1 MNLSQY
7 SSRRYFLLLLAPFLA
22 VLLLA
27 PAVHAALPGIDWPG
41 LAMMLRAEWQQL
53 HTTLNN
59 VVSSWDSLLHGI
71 PEGQR
76 TQVIM
81 NSGAPLLLVFPLRWL
96 AKLFASWTASILAAL
111 HNRLIGGGIHHQG
124 LRAITRFISGIT
136 PLLPWVLLLW
146 LSTLLPPMQQET
158 AGVGGALPLLMQVYI
173 LYVLLKLASEWFLFS
188 VCQGAGSYLN
198 ADSTALLEQR
208 ARSSTSW
215 LLLPWA
221 LIALADYLFHRSM
234 ISQMVGGFVWL
245 FSWVVISY
253 LLHFYRE
260 ELIQNL
266 KRLLPEQMDPLI
278 EKAGHGRFM
287 NLILPLWIPFNLLL
301 FLQAFIAQLLVEFTW
316 YQKLNARWFRM
327 KNTVADNGEEDDQ
340 GECTD
345 DNYLR
350 WFNAG
355 NDWDYPI
362 IDTGLSA
369 AIRKNFDAW
378 DAERSDDNVM
388 LITGEPGIGK
398 KSAAKRFANAL
409 QNENRE
415 VQIRQLDVPAKTT
428 NAADIYHLI
437 GDALEIDL
445 SAGPAALAAQDEQLQ
460 PTLIILNNAENSFL
474 ADVGCL
480 DGWRTLLSL
489 TNTRVQNIYWLIV
502 INNQSWA
509 YLCNVFGRD
518 YQMRN
523 VVRVKRWTQAEIRSL
538 ILSRNQKSG
547 YRLQYDDVLID
558 PRSPVAGALRNAEQ
572 RYFSLLWDA
581 CHGIPV
587 TALMLWKE
595 SVSTQRGVATASI
608 PRLPASIGFEK
619 SGPRMLFIFA
629 AIVTHGNL
637 TTAELVRVTNTAEN
651 IVRFALKTGLE
662 AGMIEKGNDGRYGIT
677 ALWYHTVVST
687 LNRMNM
693 LNE

>member
-1 MNLSQY
+1 MKLPQHTG
-7 SSRRYFLLLLAPFLA
+7 RRYFLLLAA
-22 VLLLA
+22 ALL
-27 PAVHAALPGIDWPG
+27 PAVARAAAVPAEWAFDWPG
-41 LAMMLRAEWQQL
+41 LSLLLQSEWDQLR
-53 HTTLNN
+53 TTLND
-59 VVSSWDSLLHGI
+59 VISAWGHLLHGI

-76 TQVIM
+76 TRVIM
-81 NSGAPLLLVFPLRWL
+81 NSGAPLLLIFPFRWL
-96 AKLFASWTASILAAL
+96 AKLFAAWSGRLFATL
-111 HNRLIGGGIHHQG
+111 HNRLISGGIRHQG
-124 LRAITRFISGIT
+124 LRAITRFITGVT
-136 PLLPWVLLLW
+136 PLLPWALLL
-146 LSTLLPPMQQET
+146 LASTCLPHPQQEE
-158 AGVGGALPLLMQVYI
+158 AGVGGALSLLLQVYI
-173 LYVLLKLASEWFLFS
+173 LYSLLKLASEWFLFS

-208 ARSSTSW
+208 TRSSTSW
-215 LLLPWA
+215 LLLPWV
-221 LIALADYLFHRSM
+221 LIALADYLFHSSV
-234 ISQMVGGFVWL
+234 ISRLIGAFVWL
-245 FSWVVISY
+245 FSWIVISY

-260 ELIQNL
+260 ELILNL
-266 KRLLPEQMDPLI
+266 KRLLPEAMDPTI
-278 EKAGHGRFM
+278 EKVGHGKFM
-287 NLILPLWIPFNLLL
+287 TLTLPLWIPFNLLL
-301 FLQAFIAQLLVEFTW
+301 FLKAFGAQLLAEFTW
-316 YQKLNARWFRM
+316 YQKLSARWFRM
-327 KNTVADNGEEDDQ
+327 KNTAADSSEETEQ
-340 GECTD
+340 SECTD

-350 WFNAG
+350 WFNVG

-369 AIRKNFDAW
+369 AIRKSFDAW

-398 KSAAKRFANAL
+398 KSAAKRFANTM
-409 QNENRE
+409 QSEDNGVE
-415 VQIRQLDVPAKTT
+415 VRLLDVPAKTT
-428 NAADIYHLI
+428 QAADLYRLL
-437 GDALEIDL
+437 GNALSMDL
-445 SAGPAALAAQDEQLQ
+445 SGGPAALAAQDKEIK
-460 PTLIILNNAENSFL
+460 PTLIILNDAENLFL

-523 VVRVKRWTQAEIRSL
+523 VIRVKRWTQAEIRSL
-538 ILSRNQKSG
+538 ILSRNQQSG

-558 PRSPVAGALRNAEQ
+558 TRSPVAGAVRNAEQ

-595 SVSTQRGVATASI
+595 SVSTQRGIATVSI
-608 PRLPASIGFEK
+608 PRLPASAGLEK
-619 SGPRMLFIFA
+619 SGPRMMFVFA

-637 TTAELVRVTNTAEN
+637 TTDELVRVTNMAEN
-651 IVRFALKTGLE
+651 IVRFVLKAGLE
-662 AGMIEKGNDGRYGIT
+662 AGMIEKGSDSRYRIT
-677 ALWYHTVVST
+677 ALWYHSVVST

>member
-1 MNLSQY
+1 MNLSLY
-7 SSRRYFLLLLAPFLA
+7 TSRRYLLSVVA
-22 VLLLA
+22 LLLA
-27 PAVHAALPGIDWPG
+27 PAAQAALIDWPG
-41 LAMMLRAEWQQL
+41 LDMLIRAEWQQL
-53 HTTLNN
+53 TTTFNN
-59 VVSSWDSLLHGI
+59 ILSAWDSLLHGI

-81 NSGAPLLLVFPLRWL
+81 NSGVPLLLIFPLRWL
-96 AKLFASWTASILAAL
+96 ARHFASWTAGMLAAL
-111 HNRLIGGGIHHQG
+111 HNRLISGGIHHQG

-136 PLLPWVLLLW
+136 PLVPWILLLW
-146 LSTLLPPMQQET
+146 ATTLLPPLQQET
-158 AGVGGALPLLMQVYI
+158 SAVGGALPLLMQVYI
-173 LYVLLKLASEWFLFS
+173 LYVLLKLAAEWFLFS

-198 ADSTALLEQR
+198 ADNTALLEQR
-208 ARSSTSW
+208 ARSFTSW
-215 LLLPWA
+215 LLLPWV
-221 LIALADYLFHRSM
+221 LIALADYLFQHSV
-234 ISQMVGGFVWL
+234 ISRMLGAFVWL

-253 LLHFYRE
+253 LLNFYRE

-266 KRLLPEQMDPLI
+266 KRLLPEKTDPLI

-287 NLILPLWIPFNLLL
+287 SLLLPLWVPFNLVL
-301 FLQAFIAQLLVEFTW
+301 FLRAFIIQLVAEFTW

-327 KNTVADNGEEDDQ
+327 KNTVADNHEENEA

-378 DAERSDDNVM
+378 FSERSDDNVL

-398 KSAAKRFANAL
+398 KSAARRFAGSL
-409 QNENRE
+409 QGENSGL
-415 VQIRQLDVPAKTT
+415 QIHQLDVPAKTT
-428 NAADIYHLI
+428 AAADIYRML
-437 GDALEIDL
+437 GDALQLDL
-445 SAGPAALAAQDEQLQ
+445 STGPAALAAQDKQLQ

-474 ADVGCL
+474 AEVGSFE
-480 DGWRTLLSL
+480 GWRALLSL
-489 TNTRVQNIYWLIV
+489 TNTHVQNIYWLIV

-523 VVRVKRWTQAEIRSL
+523 VIRVKRWSQAEIRSL
-538 ILSRNQKSG
+538 ILSRNQQSG

-595 SVSTQRGVATASI
+595 SVSTQRGVATVSI
-608 PRLPASIGFEK
+608 PRLPVGSGFEK

-651 IVRFALKTGLE
+651 IVRFALKSGLE
-662 AGMIEKGNDGRYGIT
+662 AGMIRKGNDGRYAIT